1 MKTQRTRRERAKRGR
16 TPLPEDIRKGS
27 LIQTR
32 VDGTLEE
39 TLREAAKQ
47 RRVSVSQLI
56 RNVLEDTFHLVDNVV
71 ADAGQLAANVK
82 RDAKRVA
89 DAARGKKR
97 DPLEDV
103 EAWQEVVV
111 GRTTSCEK
119 CIDLLERGDKA
130 LMGVSA
136 DPNAPKVWLCTKCG
150 ADL

>member
-16 TPLPEDIRKGS
+16 TPLPEAERKAR

-32 VDGTLEE
+32 VDGQLED

-56 RNVLEDTFHLVDNVV
+56 RNVLEDAFNLVDHVV
-71 ADAGQLAANVK
+71 TDAGQLAANVK

-97 DPLEDV
+97 DPAEEV

-111 GRTTSCEK
+111 GRTTSCAR
-119 CIDLLERGDKA
+119 CIELLDKGDKA
-130 LMGVSA
+130 LMGVSE
-136 DPNAPKVWLCTKCG
+136 DPNAPKVWLCLSCG
-150 ADL
+150 QNL